1 MTLELRVPP
10 PLVAGTVGLLMW
22 LASKFLGALNFAL
35 PARGALAIALA
46 AAGLCLGIVAL
57 LQFRKARTTH
67 HPMKP
72 EEASVLVIAGVYR
85 FTRNPMYL
93 GVLLILLAGAVWLAN
108 VAAFLLLPGFVAY
121 LNRFQIAPEE
131 RALQARFG
139 ADYDA
144 YRRAVRRWI

>member
-10 PLVAGTVGLLMW
+10 PLVAGVIAVLQW
-22 LASKFLGALNFAL
+22 LATRLLPVADFTL
-35 PARGALAIALA
+35 PAKAALAIALLA
-46 AAGLCLGIVAL
+46 SGLCLGIVAL
-57 LQFRKARTTH
+57 LQFRWARTTH

-72 EEASVLVIAGVYR
+72 EEASALVVAGVYR
-85 FTRNPMYL
+85 STRNPMYL
-93 GVLLILLAGAVWLAN
+93 GVLLILLAWAAWLAN
-108 VAAFLLLPGFVAY
+108 IAAFVLLPAFVAY
-121 LNRFQIAPEE
+121 LNRFQIRAEE

>member
-10 PLVAGTVGLLMW
+10 PLVAGTVALLMW
-22 LASKFLGALNFAL
+22 LAAKLLAVLDFAL
-35 PARGALAIALA
+35 PSRGVLAIALA

-57 LQFRKARTTH
+57 LQFRMARTTH

-72 EEASVLVIAGVYR
+72 HEATALVAGGIYR

-93 GVLLILLAGAVWLAN
+93 GVLLMLAAWAAWLAN
-108 VAAFLLLPGFVAY
+108 VAALVLLPAFVAY

-139 ADYDA
+139 ADYEA
-144 YRRAVRRWI
+144 YRRAVRRWL